1 MFPWGV
7 DRISIGAS
15 TLGIHPTDQPLDRV
29 LTFTVS
35 ADGTDTVSAVAKFL
49 PTAWQEVQLVQGAA
63 GVYFDVSPIVLSALA
78 QRTRLA
84 SRLSIA
90 GLATGAIGVA
100 LLLSIL
106 IARL

>member
-1 MFPWGV
+1 M
-7 DRISIGAS
+7 
-15 TLGIHPTDQPLDRV
+15 
-29 LTFTVS
+29 S